1 MVIEQNRFY
10 KLQEL
15 AGAENTGLSL
25 ECLRKMCVS
34 GRLKHIK
41 SGTKYLVSGRVILQ
55 LLGGEANA
63 TEI

>member
-10 KLQEL
+10 TLKEL
-15 AGAENTGLSL
+15 SQVVHLSY

-55 LLGGEANA
+55 LLGGEADA
-63 TEI
+63 TGA

>member
-15 AGAENTGLSL
+15 AGAENTGLSY

-41 SGTKYLVSGRVILQ
+41 SGTKYLVSGRVILAW
-55 LLGGEANA
+55 LGGGNNGD
-63 TEI
+63 

>member
-15 AGAENTGLSL
+15 AGVENIGLSY

-34 GRLKHIK
+34 GNLKHIK
-41 SGTKYLVSGRVILQ
+41 SGTKYLVSGRVILA
-55 LLGGEANA
+55 LLGGGNNGD
-63 TEI
+63 

>member
-15 AGAENTGLSL
+15 AGAENTGLSY

-34 GRLKHIK
+34 GNLTHIK
-41 SGTKYLVSGRVILQ
+41 SGTKYLVSGRVILA
-55 LLGGEANA
+55 LLGGVADD
-63 TEI
+63 

>member
-15 AGAENTGLSL
+15 AGVENIGLSY

-34 GRLKHIK
+34 GNLKHIK
-41 SGTKYLVSGRVILQ
+41 SGTKYLVSGRVILA
-55 LLGGEANA
+55 LLGGVADD
-63 TEI
+63 

>member
-15 AGAENTGLSL
+15 AGAEKTGLSY

-34 GRLKHIK
+34 GSLKHIK

-55 LLGGEANA
+55 LLGGGNNGD
-63 TEI
+63 

>member
-15 AGAENTGLSL
+15 AGAENTGLSY

-34 GRLKHIK
+34 GNLKHIK
-41 SGTKYLVSGRVILQ
+41 SGTKYLVCGRVILA
-55 LLGGEANA
+55 LLGGDNND
-63 TEI
+63 

>member
-1 MVIEQNRFY
+1 MIIEQNRFY

-15 AGAENTGLSL
+15 AGVENIGLSY

-41 SGTKYLVSGRVILQ
+41 SGTKYLVSGRVVLQ
-55 LLGGEANA
+55 LLGGGNNGD
-63 TEI
+63 